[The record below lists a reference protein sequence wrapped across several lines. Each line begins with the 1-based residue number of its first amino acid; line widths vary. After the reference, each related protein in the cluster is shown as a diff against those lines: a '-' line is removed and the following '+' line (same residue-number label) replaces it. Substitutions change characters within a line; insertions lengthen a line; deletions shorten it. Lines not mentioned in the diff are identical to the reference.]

1 MLKKTN
7 RKLLSALL
15 ALSMMTGLL
24 GGAVWADEPAAE
36 SVPAPTAA
44 ATPGEVSTA
53 KPAAAPA
60 PATPAPTALV
70 EGDGFTWDDATG
82 TLTITASTGDYTS
95 STYKQSPYY
104 QYRSDIKKVVV
115 DGADIQIG
123 DYAFYSY
130 SSLTDVE
137 IRNAAGIGSYAFSSS
152 KVTTLNITVCG
163 DIGDHA
169 FTLCSN
175 LETVTIDTCGSVGDR
190 AFGNCG
196 KLRSVNIGTCGDI
209 DVYVFQNASA
219 LTDVTIGACG
229 NIGSNAFTGASKLA
243 CVDITKCGDIADDV
257 FSSKSALSSVRI
269 DECGNIGKNAF
280 QSCTAL
286 SQLTLGTCGNIGN
299 NAFKGCM
306 ALDSLSITKCGDI
319 GSGAFANSVKHIT
332 IGECGAVGSYAFVD
346 NTNLFAGGPL
356 ESVEIDSCTSIG
368 SSAFYSLTD
377 LATVELG
384 SCPSIGG
391 QAFSS
396 CTGLKTVELGGCTSI
411 GNYAFRAAG
420 SADLSLTVRD
430 CTLGESAFY
439 MFEAGSVT
447 LDNVAFTEGGCFQSS
462 TITNLTLS
470 NITEL
475 GDGTFAGCN
484 GLTTLTIENVER
496 IDEDSFEVYDTTLGN
511 NVTTINLTGVGY
523 IGNYAFSGFK
533 NLTTVQIDGSCGYV
547 GAHAFTGC
555 DKLTQINIPD
565 ETRLGYSDVLVNQ
578 GYIHDRVEAIL
589 ADGFSLYDPET
600 VIETIAPAGWTSVRT
615 GEANAAETVGD
626 TQLTKEAKWADAEK
640 TVADVRIQAYYTTAR
655 QMDFIFVADASNSM
669 SGFGSADA
677 MNSNFYNMQ
686 SKMMD
691 VADELLSAPELDT
704 RIAFSTFGEK
714 PETDHAL
721 SRFFEK
727 GEQAEAHDFIW
738 NDIVNYESNTNYAV
752 GLAGALELAEEN
764 VAAGRN
770 TTVIFISDGQPFYP
784 GEVPESYYGVAEANA
799 IRALGVQIISV
810 LQQVPAGS
818 LASSQENMAK
828 ISDQTFSSTDLAGF
842 STAINDAVEYALTT
856 YTLTDTVDPAFTLD
870 ESSIEAS
877 AGTVTVG
884 KDAAGNTTI
893 TWTLTDV
900 PFEAHTLTFKE
911 NLNADERGI
920 HPTGDL
926 DTNEGA
932 AVFCSGDEVVN
943 TVATPVLSRGTS
955 LAVNKVWKD
964 DAESVR
970 PTSIDVT
977 LLRDGEAF
985 EKVTLNAGSWAHTW
999 PALDEAYAW
1008 SVEETVVPAD
1018 YDAAVTNEGGA
1029 WTITNT
1035 YTREVPTTPS
1045 TPTTPTTPS
1054 TPVTATPQTGDA
1066 SNALLWA
1073 ALAAFGAV
1081 GLAGCTLAALRRR
1094 AR

>member
-1 MLKKTN
+1 MLKKTS

-15 ALSMMTGLL
+15 ALSMMAGLL

-36 SVPAPTAA
+36 SVSAPTAA

-60 PATPAPTALV
+60 AATPAPTALV
-70 EGDGFTWDDATG
+70 EGEGYTWDDATG
-82 TLTITASTGDYTS
+82 TLTITASTEDYTS
-95 STYKQSPYY
+95 STASNAPYY

-123 DYAFYSY
+123 DYAFYNY

-163 DIGDHA
+163 DIGDYA
-169 FTLCSN
+169 FRSCSN
-175 LETVTIDTCGSVGDR
+175 LQSVTIGTCGSIGDR
-190 AFGNCG
+190 AFGSCSSLQN
-196 KLRSVNIGTCGDI
+196 VIIGTCGDM
-209 DVYVFQNASA
+209 DDYAFQNPYA
-219 LTDVTIGACG
+219 LTDVTIGTCG
-229 NIGSNAFTGASKLA
+229 NIGSNAFAGASKLA

-257 FSSKSALSSVRI
+257 FSSKSALLSVSI
-269 DECGNIGKNAF
+269 GECGNIGSDAF
-280 QSCTAL
+280 SDCTAL
-286 SQLTLGTCGNIGN
+286 SQLTLGTCGNIGK
-299 NAFKGCM
+299 NAFKGCT

-319 GSGAFANSVKHIT
+319 AGGAFVNSVKHIT
-332 IGECGAVGSYAFVD
+332 IGECGTVAGYAFAD
-346 NTNLFAGGPL
+346 IGNPFGDKPL
-356 ESVEIDSCTSIG
+356 VSVEIDSCTSIAG
-368 SSAFYSLTD
+368 SAFYNMTNLE
-377 LATVELG
+377 TVKIG
-384 SCPSIGG
+384 KTGSIGST
-391 QAFSS
+391 AFRS
-396 CTGLKTVELGGCTSI
+396 CSALKTVEI
-411 GNYAFRAAG
+411 GECPVFGSNAFAYAG
-420 SADLSLTVRD
+420 SEELELTLRN
-430 CTLGESAFY
+430 CAIESTAFDHVKTK
-439 MFEAGSVT
+439 SIT
-447 LDNVAFTEGGCFQSS
+447 LDNVSSVGDYAFQFATVHELTLSNIGQMGKSSFLGCKEL
-462 TITNLTLS
+462 TTLTLS
-470 NITEL
+470 NITEISE
-475 GDGTFAGCN
+475 GAFRMPDDAVN
-484 GLTTLTIENVER
+484 ESVTIVNLSNVE
-496 IDEDSFEVYDTTLGN
+496 T
-511 NVTTINLTGVGY
+511 
-523 IGNYAFSGFK
+523 IGNYAFK
-533 NLTTVQIDGSCGYV
+533 NFTKLETVNIDGSCGYV
-547 GAHAFTGC
+547 GAHAFSGC
-555 DKLTQINIPD
+555 DTLKNINISD

-589 ADGFSLYDPET
+589 ANGFSLYDPET

-615 GEANAAETVGD
+615 GEANAAEAIGD

-691 VADELLSAPELDT
+691 VADELLSAPELNT

-770 TTVIFISDGQPFYP
+770 TTVIFISDGQPFHP
-784 GEVPESYYGVAEANA
+784 TEVPESYYGVAEANA
-799 IRALGVQIISV
+799 IRALGVQIVSV

-920 HPTGDL
+920 HPTGEL

-985 EKVTLNAGSWAHTW
+985 EKVTLNAGGNWAHTW

-1035 YTREVPTTPS
+1035 YTREVPT

>member
-1 MLKKTN
+1 MLKKTS

-36 SVPAPTAA
+36 SVSAPTAA

-60 PATPAPTALV
+60 AATPAPTALV
-70 EGDGFTWDDATG
+70 EGEGYTWDEDTK
-82 TLTITASTGDYTS
+82 TLTITQTDAGASDAEFTGYTRAAVHLVIDVGEANLS
-95 STYKQSPYY
+95 SRFFAPTYDTATGTSPAVE
-104 QYRSDIKKVVV
+104 DIHVVSCGNIANSAFSV
-115 DGADIQIG
+115 TNNKLTSIQIDQCG
-123 DYAFYSY
+123 DIEANAFNSV
-130 SSLTDVE
+130 SSLTQLS
-137 IRNAAGIGSYAFSSS
+137 IGTCGTIHQITASGNIALKTLSIQQAEAIKDSAFSRCKNLETVSIEKCGNIGAS
-152 KVTTLNITVCG
+152 AFSGLSNLSTLTIGECG
-163 DIGDHA
+163 DIGD
-169 FTLCSN
+169 
-175 LETVTIDTCGSVGDR
+175 R
-190 AFGNCG
+190 AFSGCSALSGTLTLNCG
-196 KLRSVNIGTCGDI
+196 NVGKN
-209 DVYVFQNASA
+209 VFNSCPNVEA
-219 LTDVTIGACG
+219 LV
-229 NIGSNAFTGASKLA
+229 
-243 CVDITKCGDIADDV
+243 ITKCGDI
-257 FSSKSALSSVRI
+257 SS
-269 DECGNIGKNAF
+269 NAF
-280 QSCTAL
+280 L
-286 SQLTLGTCGNIGN
+286 GLKGIKTL
-299 NAFKGCM
+299 
-306 ALDSLSITKCGDI
+306 
-319 GSGAFANSVKHIT
+319 T
-332 IGECGAVGSYAFVD
+332 IGECGTIGASAFGSAFSM
-346 NTNLFAGGPL
+346 TTGAEACGAL
-356 ESVEIDSCTSIG
+356 ESVSIDSCTSIG
-368 SSAFYSLTD
+368 SQAFCRLENLRTLHIGQCSSIGSMAFWASGAPIESLSLGNCTLTGNPFNMAKIDELILTQGTVIEPYSFNS
-377 LATVELG
+377 ATVKSITLDGVASVAEDAFAGIKEL
-384 SCPSIGG
+384 
-391 QAFSS
+391 
-396 CTGLKTVELGGCTSI
+396 
-411 GNYAFRAAG
+411 
-420 SADLSLTVRD
+420 ADLTIRN
-430 CTLGESAFY
+430 
-439 MFEAGSVT
+439 
-447 LDNVAFTEGGCFQSS
+447 LDRIE
-462 TITNLTLS
+462 
-470 NITEL
+470 E
-475 GDGTFAGCN
+475 GTF
-484 GLTTLTIENVER
+484 T
-496 IDEDSFEVYDTTLGN
+496 VYDGNVN
-511 NVTTINLTGVGY
+511 NVTELYLDHVGY

-533 NLTTVQIDGSCGYV
+533 NLTTVHIDGSCGYV

-565 ETRLGYSDVLVNQ
+565 ETRLGYSDVLVKQ
-578 GYIHDRVEAIL
+578 DYIHDRVEAIL

-600 VIETIAPAGWTSVRT
+600 VIEAIAPAGWTSVRT

-770 TTVIFISDGQPFYP
+770 TTVIFISDGQPYYP

-799 IRALGVQIISV
+799 IRALGVQIVSV

-911 NLNADERGI
+911 NLNADERGL
-920 HPTGDL
+920 HPTGEL

-977 LLRDGEAF
+977 LLRNGEAF
-985 EKVTLNAGSWAHTW
+985 EKVTLNAGGSWAHTW

-1035 YTREVPTTPS
+1035 YTREVPTTPT
-1045 TPTTPTTPS
+1045 TPTTPSTPS